1 MKKAIIAL
9 LCASV
14 LVLSGC
20 HGSYGLTKKLLRWN
34 GTLGNKWLNSCVHF
48 LMWVVPI
55 YPISLGLVDW
65 LVLNTVEF
73 WTGSNPLAADDSY
86 YQKDEQGNSVAA
98 VKNEAGDI
106 LDAFAFAKTDRIR
119 GEEHGVTAELVHAHL
134 ESRNSSQRRFF
145 EEHGDV
151 LAVETVRNLAG
162 VNFGFET
169 RGNLD
174 GFENFFFAPVGQAEE
189 VFVAIYHFYSFG
201 RNPIYRMIFLINRC
215 RF

>member
-1 MKKAIIAL
+1 MKKAIAAL

-48 LMWVVPI
+48 
-55 YPISLGLVDW
+55 GLVDW

-98 VKNEAGDI
+98 VKNEDGTLSVQYTTVKGETTSLTLQRDENVVRA
-106 LDAFAFAKTDRIR
+106 LDA
-119 GEEHGVTAELVHAHL
+119 E
-134 ESRNSSQRRFF
+134 
-145 EEHGDV
+145 
-151 LAVETVRNLAG
+151 
-162 VNFGFET
+162 
-169 RGNLD
+169 GNL
-174 GFENFFFAPVGQAEE
+174 
-189 VFVAIYHFYSFG
+189 VAQYEIEK
-201 RNPIYRMIFLINRC
+201 
-215 RF
+215 